1 MESSAGGRDANK
13 KNVNVGGVSSTGR
26 LFMGVLAL
34 QFGLQ
39 PVLQKACVGKDNVNP
54 FSLIIGSEL
63 TKIVLCV
70 LVILSSGRSL
80 YGYVPKRT
88 TPTAFCSLRAHRAL
102 I

>member
-1 MESSAGGRDANK
+1 MESRAPSASPMESRAGGRDADK
-13 KNVNVGGVSSTGR
+13 QNVNAGVSSTGR

-39 PVLQKACVGKDNVNP
+39 PVLQKACVDKDNVNP
-54 FSLIIGSEL
+54 FSLIIGSEV

-80 YGYVPKRT
+80 YG
-88 TPTAFCSLRAHRAL
+88 
-102 I
+102 